1 MNITSQR
8 IAALLILGLTTLM
21 SVGCSSL
28 AAATP
33 VFTPTPGLIIHSQAI
48 SAPLPA
54 IIESP
59 NPAYADAQ
67 ATKDTG
73 KSQLLD
79 LSRKSTELSLNQAQA
94 ANAAAQATRDY
105 NQRQKLDLSYQA
117 TVVSLN
123 IAQAETTQEY
133 LLQQTKLANDATTAV
148 QSSAATATESA
159 FMIEVTQTAQAQS
172 LLDSQSM
179 QTDQAAAALTAYPI
193 TATYLAQAGNVTETA
208 QALAILNVQS
218 TQAAQARTTLT
229 AYPMTATPFALTQAA
244 LLMQQYGREQ
254 KSFMDQIVRPLV
266 PFIGSL
272 DLLLF
277 VLVVIFAYRR
287 FMLRPRYLSAARV
300 NINPNPMITIDGTVA
315 DHNPQLHRINPLEL
329 MPSNASGLPGENTV
343 RVEVVNAK
351 EPPIAN
357 WIAEV
362 EHQLDNEG
370 GLTL

>member
-1 MNITSQR
+1 MNITSRR
-8 IAALLILGLTTLM
+8 IAALLILALTTLM

-33 VFTPTPGLIIHSQAI
+33 VFTPTPGLVIHSQAI
-48 SAPLPA
+48 AAPLPDV
-54 IIESP
+54 IESP
-59 NPAYADAQ
+59 NPAYVNAQ

-73 KSQLLD
+73 QSQLLD
-79 LSRKSTELSLNQAQA
+79 LSRKSTDVSLNMAQA
-94 ANAAAQATRDY
+94 ANAAAQATRDS

-123 IAQAETTQEY
+123 IAQAAATQNY
-133 LLQQTKLANDATTAV
+133 LLEQTKLANDATTAV

-159 FMIEVTQTAQAQS
+159 FMVEVTQTAQAQVI
-172 LLDSQSM
+172 LDSQAQ

-193 TATYLAQAGNVTETA
+193 TATYLAQAGYVTATA
-208 QALAILNVQS
+208 QAMAILNVQS
-218 TQAAQARTTLT
+218 TQDAQARTTQT
-229 AYPMTATPFALTQAA
+229 AYPMTATPFAVTKAA

-254 KSFMDQIVRPLV
+254 TSFVDLIVRPMV
-266 PFIGSL
+266 PFIASL

-277 VLVVIFAYRR
+277 VLVIIFAYRR

-300 NINPNPMITIDGTVA
+300 TINPIITIDATVT

-329 MPSNASGLPGENTV
+329 MPSNPSGLPGENTV
-343 RVEVVNAK
+343 RVEVINAI
-351 EPPIAN
+351 EPPIVH

-370 GLTL
+370 GLAL